1 MKKKLD
7 LSRLGKNSQ
16 QFLVKQDHDFAAKE
30 TDNQRLKKRAAEKKG
45 RPMKFHELLDQKVT
59 INLTQSE
66 LLNLRGRAGQIPL
79 TTFVRDILKRSSV
92 I

>member
-7 LSRLGKNSQ
+7 LSRLGKNNQ
-16 QFLVKQDHDFAAKE
+16 QFLVKQDHDFVAKN
-30 TDNQRLKKRAAEKKG
+30 TDNQKLKKKTVEKKG
-45 RPMKFHELLDQKVT
+45 RPMLSNELLNQKVT

-66 LLNLRGRAGQIPL
+66 VLNIKNKAGKIPL
-79 TTFVRDILKRSSV
+79 TAFIRDILKRYTV